1 MTAYRKLNPWK
12 ATVVVVLFTISVCNA
27 LAFKAELPKQNE
39 KFHIVFLISEDP
51 DNYEATRTIPIF
63 ADLLKREHGF
73 KVTVLLGEGDRAAF
87 RFPGLEVLAQADLIV
102 VFCRRVALS
111 HEQLNMIKNYLK
123 HGKPLVG
130 IRTANHA
137 FTVRDEIGNGFE
149 AWPEFVP
156 DILGCENR
164 GYGPP
169 ELGTDVVMVPSA
181 KDNPILKGFE
191 PAQWH
196 SPGSLY
202 LVAPLIDRGVIVLV
216 TGKVQEKVEPIAWT
230 RYTADKSRV
239 FYTSLGFPS
248 NFGVPQFHNLLVNG
262 IYWALNLKAP

>member
-1 MTAYRKLNPWK
+1 MTAYRKLNAWK
-12 ATVVVVLFTISVCNA
+12 AIVVVVFTISLLSA
-27 LAFKAELPKQNE
+27 LAVNAELLPQNE

-51 DNYEATRTIPIF
+51 DNYEATRTIPVF
-63 ADLLKREHGF
+63 ADLIKREHGF

-87 RFPGLEVLAQADLIV
+87 RFPGLEVLSQADLLV

-123 HGKPLVG
+123 QGKPVVG

-137 FTVRDEIGNGFE
+137 FSVRGEISNGYE
-149 AWPEFVP
+149 AWPEFVS

-164 GYGPP
+164 GYGPQ
-169 ELGTDVVMVPSA
+169 ELGTDVAIVPSA

-202 LVAPLIDRGVIVLV
+202 LVAPLLDKEAIVLV
-216 TGKVQEKVEPIAWT
+216 TGKVQEKFEPIAWT
-230 RYTADKSRV
+230 RSTADKSRV

-248 NFGVPQFHNLLVNG
+248 NFGTSQFHNLLVNG